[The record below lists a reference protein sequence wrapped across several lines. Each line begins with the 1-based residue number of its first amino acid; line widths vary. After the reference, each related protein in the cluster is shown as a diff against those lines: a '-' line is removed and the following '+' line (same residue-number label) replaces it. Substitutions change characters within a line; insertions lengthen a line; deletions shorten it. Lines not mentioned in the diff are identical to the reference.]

1 MGINNIPFNNMSVSQ
16 DLIWQLTKRN
26 NANLVKFNG
35 NMWSKAPLNSTGFHN
50 ASQSASTISIHG
62 SQGPKA
68 KRFDVVT
75 KRICKNG
82 IKKIAKCSTIRG
94 DNTRQSCSTVHGAA
108 RTIKALVYQ
117 THSARRNAYKR
128 LQRVTNTSRANVHG
142 AAVVKKAE

>member
-1 MGINNIPFNNMSVSQ
+1 MG
-16 DLIWQLTKRN
+16 WQLTKRN

-35 NMWSKAPLNSTGFHN
+35 NMWSKAP
-50 ASQSASTISIHG
+50 
-62 SQGPKA
+62 
-68 KRFDVVT
+68 RFDVVT

-82 IKKIAKCSTIRG
+82 IKKVTANSTIRG

-128 LQRVTNTSRANVHG
+128 LQRVANTSRSNVPG